1 MDELIERIEEL
12 TDLNTQ
18 LKANNAEL
26 EKQVADLLALE
37 GKEKELRDAL
47 EAEKRLNE
55 KFKRELE
62 EMQEQYSER
71 LKDLERISL
80 AAATVSPA
88 AIESLGKNVTE
99 LQNAAA
105 SIQTTADRVKS
116 HAWRYFVFYCFLVA
130 CAIGIGGVGL
140 YNLSRLGDRVSII
153 SKNLNDI
160 LYILMNQ

>member
-88 AIESLGKNVTE
+88 AIESLGKNVTA

-105 SIQTTADRVKS
+105 SIQTAAECVKD
-116 HAWRYFVFYCFLVA
+116 HAWKYFFFYCFLVA
-130 CAIGIGGVGL
+130 CAIGIGGVSL
-140 YNLSRLGDRVSII
+140 FNLSRLGDRVSNIA
-153 SKNLNDI
+153 KNLNDI
-160 LYILMNQ
+160 LYLLMNQ